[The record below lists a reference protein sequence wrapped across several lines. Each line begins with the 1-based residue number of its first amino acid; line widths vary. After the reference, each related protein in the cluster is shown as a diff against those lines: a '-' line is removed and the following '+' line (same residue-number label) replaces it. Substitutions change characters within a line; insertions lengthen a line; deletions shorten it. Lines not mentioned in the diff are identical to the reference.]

1 MLIHY
6 HRQYL
11 KGRLDLPSRSLHAL
25 GWKSIKGLLTYQTVI
40 TVRREEGNPRLGYKK
55 HQLDIF

>member
-40 TVRREEGNPRLGYKK
+40 TVRREEGNPRLGYEK